1 MHVFMVATEEIICGS
16 EVILMVIRN
25 GKKFVAIRVFIT
37 ESCDL
42 LGGALNDNS
51 AQGKSLRSFGN
62 ICFCM

>member
-42 LGGALNDNS
+42 LGEL
-51 AQGKSLRSFGN
+51 
-62 ICFCM
+62 